1 MESTKQDKGN
11 KTEEKLSQIDRSSA
25 FQGGKKV
32 PHSAFVFHVHRLGS
46 NYSHKYGQNQGV
58 NYGKSIKDI

>member
-1 MESTKQDKGN
+1 METTKQDKGN
-11 KTEEKLSQIDRSSA
+11 KTEEKLSQIDRRSA

-58 NYGKSIKDI
+58 NDGKSIKDI